1 MRASAQ
7 STSSPF
13 IQIFSVSR
21 IQPPPVSGRM
31 VRGLLDDVHRTRAR
45 EAKQLG
51 RSEGRHVP
59 LRAGTDPQDGV
70 RKEHRLDDYSLD
82 TGKRERADGA
92 GVEAGRLA
100 HPVAPGH
107 ATEGDT
113 GGAGDLRRVGAAV
126 TRYEHHNLPVVAGK
140 DERLDDLA

>member
-1 MRASAQ
+1 MCSRRAELSRRFRCSVSLKTGEAFGVSDRRLPSKRPEPQGSPWAPTWMRASAQ

-45 EAKQLG
+45 EAKELG

-59 LRAGTDPQDGV
+59 LRAGTDPEDAL
-70 RKEHRLDDYSLD
+70 RKEHPLD
-82 TGKRERADGA
+82 
-92 GVEAGRLA
+92 
-100 HPVAPGH
+100 
-107 ATEGDT
+107 
-113 GGAGDLRRVGAAV
+113 
-126 TRYEHHNLPVVAGK
+126 
-140 DERLDDLA
+140 

>member
-45 EAKQLG
+45 EAKELG

-59 LRAGTDPQDGV
+59 LRAGTDPEDAL
-70 RKEHRLDDYSLD
+70 RKEHPLDDDGLH
-82 TGKRERADGA
+82 TRGRERADGP
-92 GVEAGRLA
+92 GGEAVSPAPPVPPGLAKKRTPGRA
-100 HPVAPGH
+100 ANF
-107 ATEGDT
+107 
-113 GGAGDLRRVGAAV
+113 GGAGP
-126 TRYEHHNLPVVAGK
+126 PV
-140 DERLDDLA
+140 